1 MVRITSCALHLLKKE
16 PAIFNEEKNMDKA
29 KLIEEL
35 ICYATKNLSLKELDS
50 YYVRNILMRKFKVD
64 KTYDGE
70 IDKKAIEELSLP
82 DILIEK
88 IKELAKEEHLVDEG
102 DEDLFACEI
111 MGDLSLLPQNF
122 VDEFHKIA
130 EEKDKQAALDW
141 AYDYEIKIII
151 LPKALSIKI

>member
-1 MVRITSCALHLLKKE
+1 
-16 PAIFNEEKNMDKA
+16 MDKA

-82 DILIEK
+82 DTLIEK

-141 AYDYEIKIII
+141 AYDYEIKNNYIAKSAIDKNI
-151 LPKALSIKI
+151 VWSCQDM

>member
-1 MVRITSCALHLLKKE
+1 
-16 PAIFNEEKNMDKA
+16 MDKA

-82 DILIEK
+82 DIFCL
-88 IKELAKEEHLVDEG
+88 
-102 DEDLFACEI
+102 
-111 MGDLSLLPQNF
+111 LSI
-122 VDEFHKIA
+122 HKI
-130 EEKDKQAALDW
+130 LFFFSV
-141 AYDYEIKIII
+141 I
-151 LPKALSIKI
+151 PLSTQQKNPRNQCFWGFSVI